1 MKQQPYATG
10 VRLTRLFQIL
20 AMIAL
25 VKLGAITALWFV
37 PSKEPKLILEPIII
51 RTAIAAETAQ
61 DPIQNETNATTA
73 EATKEQP
80 TDPMAR
86 ERELNR
92 REAELHALEL
102 ELDEKLQNLQ
112 TLERKMQKLID
123 AASVL
128 QDEKMEHLVDVYAN
142 MKPKQAAQVLETLD
156 PNISVKI
163 LAGMNGRKA
172 GEILSSVRADIA
184 AYLSE
189 ALTRLQTEGDGS

>member
-1 MKQQPYATG
+1 
-10 VRLTRLFQIL
+10 
-20 AMIAL
+20 MIAL

-37 PSKEPKLILEPIII
+37 LSKEPKLILEPIII